1 MSADGVKGSCVGIG
15 CGGWRGTPGG
25 GLGDST
31 LPTSAYSHTDH
42 ADQGRREGLTMLR
55 ELSEADRLTQLKA
68 LRDVLAAKIDTGPGA
83 RDLAG
88 LSRQYRDTLRE
99 IEEIQGA
106 KDFDDEISEIL
117 AERG

>member
-1 MSADGVKGSCVGIG
+1 
-15 CGGWRGTPGG
+15 
-25 GLGDST
+25 
-31 LPTSAYSHTDH
+31 
-42 ADQGRREGLTMLR
+42 MLR